1 MIYGNHAIRAAVC
14 AMQTVFQKIRLDGGI
29 MNVDMSLPAVKDV
42 IALPG
47 DEQMRNLEARLLRK
61 DAFA

>member
-1 MIYGNHAIRAAVC
+1 
-14 AMQTVFQKIRLDGGI
+14 MQTVFQKIRLDGGI